1 MTRFLLVFVVC
12 SEDEKLGFVTSNVG
26 TEFMATANGYP
37 FLDLHAD
44 ASWSAET
51 DQAWCRVEP
60 SSGEA
65 GDYQLDLF

>member
-51 DQAWCRVEP
+51 DQAWVSCGAFV
-60 SSGEA
+60 G
-65 GDYQLDLF
+65 